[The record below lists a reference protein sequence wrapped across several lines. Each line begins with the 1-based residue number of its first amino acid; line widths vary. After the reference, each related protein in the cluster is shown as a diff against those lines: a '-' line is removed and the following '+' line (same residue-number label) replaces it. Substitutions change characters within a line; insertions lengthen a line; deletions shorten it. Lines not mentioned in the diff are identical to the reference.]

1 MPLVTTIL
9 DLTLGLGHCHG
20 SVDHLSKKDGAGQ
33 ASQVFVGPAK
43 AAVVVVADAY
53 TPTTCGD
60 TTHAPVVTVGSLN
73 VSVGPLKLKLA
84 YEGTEL
90 SCEDKTTGNTA
101 KVFVN

>member
-9 DLTLGLGHCHG
+9 DLTLGHCH
-20 SVDHLSKKDGAGQ
+20 SPVDHLLKTNGIGA
-33 ASQVFVGPAK
+33 ASQVFIGPSK

-60 TTHAPVVTVGSLN
+60 TTHAPVVTVGSTN
-73 VSVGPLKLKLA
+73 VSVGPSKLKLA
-84 YEGTEL
+84 YAGTQL
-90 SCEDKTTGNTA
+90 SCGDTTTGNPIN